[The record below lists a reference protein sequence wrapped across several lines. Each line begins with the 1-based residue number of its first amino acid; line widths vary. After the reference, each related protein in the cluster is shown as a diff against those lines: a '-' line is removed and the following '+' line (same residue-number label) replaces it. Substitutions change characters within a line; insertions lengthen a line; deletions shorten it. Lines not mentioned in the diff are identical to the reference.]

1 MTPRA
6 TPLAPEDRRTAI
18 LAALI
23 PLLVERGGDVTTK
36 EIAQAA
42 GIAEG
47 TIFRVFPDKA
57 ALLMAAAEEA
67 INPSG
72 GEEAFARCWP
82 RSPTCGPGGLR
93 GGGGP
98 RPDAADDGGDGRRPP
113 APRRQVPRGPPEG
126 QKAPIGPPPFMVK
139 AQADLHDR
147 LTALFEP
154 YADELAVDPAT
165 AAMALRSL
173 TFGSARRT
181 SAWSR
186 RSRPTRSRTS
196 CSTAS
201 ASATTPTDDRET

>member
-72 GEEAFARCWP
+72 GEEAFASVLAEIP
-82 RSPTCGPGGLR
+82 DLR
-93 GGGGP
+93 DRVVFVAGRVLDRMRLTMAVMVAV
-98 RPDAADDGGDGRRPP
+98 RPHLAAKFHEAHQKG
-113 APRRQVPRGPPEG
+113 E
-126 QKAPIGPPPFMVK
+126 KAPIGPPIHSGKLSRSFRT
-139 AQADLHDR
+139 HCR
-147 LTALFEP
+147 ENST
-154 YADELAVDPAT
+154 AT
-165 AAMALRSL
+165 AVSVAAIAQRSSVHQS
-173 TFGSARRT
+173 TGISHART
-181 SAWSR
+181 
-186 RSRPTRSRTS
+186 
-196 CSTAS
+196 
-201 ASATTPTDDRET
+201 